1 MMTMKIIN
9 VDNTNENQFNT
20 AIALGNFDGVH
31 IGHQK
36 LIETMLEQAKEK
48 NLLPSM
54 LIFENHTKS
63 FVYGNG
69 PRLLNT
75 NSQKNEFLEKLGVRT
90 LYTMKFNEHI
100 MTLSPENF
108 VKEILLKKLNCSLV
122 VVGTDYRFGHKAS
135 GNVGMLKDIGKRLGL
150 QVRVVEPVYYKDE
163 IVSSTLVRQLLSE
176 GNIRDA
182 NRLLGRPFGIVGE
195 VINGKGL
202 GKRLGVPTANIKP
215 AGKYVVPKKGV
226 YRTITRVNERYYP
239 SATNVGIN
247 PTFSEQELKVET
259 YILDF
264 DQSIY
269 GLEIEVYFMEYIRP
283 EIKFEN
289 TDKLKQKMD
298 EDIAYVR
305 SKSNLQLI

>member
-54 LIFENHTKS
+54 MIFENHTKS

-100 MTLSPENF
+100 MTLSPEDF

>member
-1 MMTMKIIN
+1 MTMKIIN

>member
-1 MMTMKIIN
+1 
-9 VDNTNENQFNT
+9 
-20 AIALGNFDGVH
+20 
-31 IGHQK
+31 
-36 LIETMLEQAKEK
+36 
-48 NLLPSM
+48 
-54 LIFENHTKS
+54 
-63 FVYGNG
+63 
-69 PRLLNT
+69 
-75 NSQKNEFLEKLGVRT
+75 
-90 LYTMKFNEHI
+90 
-100 MTLSPENF
+100 
-108 VKEILLKKLNCSLV
+108 
-122 VVGTDYRFGHKAS
+122 
-135 GNVGMLKDIGKRLGL
+135 MLKDIGKRLGL

-289 TDKLKQKMD
+289 TDKLKRKMD

>member
-100 MTLSPENF
+100 MTLSPEDF

-283 EIKFEN
+283 EIKFES